1 MSELFG
7 VPMTTLAGQLM
18 LGIINGA
25 FYAILSLGLAVV
37 FGLLN
42 VINFAHGAQYMLGAL
57 VAWVL
62 LNSWGISYWWSLL
75 LAPMAV
81 GAIGLVLEKFL
92 IARVAYDHRYGMLV
106 TYGLALI
113 AQGLV
118 RDHFGAAG
126 LPYSVPEALRGGV
139 DLGFV
144 FAPYYRVWVVA
155 ASLTLCVL
163 TYLCIE
169 KTPLGANLRAA
180 TENGALAECFGINVK
195 LLSTLTYGAAV
206 ALAAFAGVLAAPM
219 YSVNPVMGADLII
232 VVFAVVV
239 IGGMGSLSGAV
250 VAGLGLGIAEGLTKT
265 FYPPASNIVIFIIM
279 AVVLTLRPAGL
290 FGRDKG

>member
-1 MSELFG
+1 MSDIFG
-7 VPMTTLAGQLM
+7 VPAAALSGQLM
-18 LGIINGA
+18 LGVINGA

-57 VAWVL
+57 LAWIL
-62 LNSWGISYWWSLL
+62 LDSWGVSYWWSII
-75 LAPMAV
+75 LAPLTV
-81 GAIGLVLEKFL
+81 GAAGMVIEKLL
-92 IARVAYDHRYGMLV
+92 ITRVSSDHRYGMLV

-113 AQGLV
+113 VQGLA

-126 LPYSVPEALRGGV
+126 LPYSVPDALKGGV
-139 DLGFV
+139 ELGFLFV
-144 FAPYYRVWVVA
+144 PYYRVWVVL
-155 ASLTLCVL
+155 ASLTLCGL

-169 KTPLGANLRAA
+169 KTQLGAYLRAT

-206 ALAAFAGVLAAPM
+206 ALAALAGVLAAPM
-219 YSVNPVMGADLII
+219 YSVNPMMGADLII

-250 VAGLGLGIAEGLTKT
+250 VAGFGLGIAEGLTKS
-265 FYPPASNIVIFIIM
+265 FYPPASNIIVFIIM